1 MNLLVTGAAGFI
13 GSHFVRLVRERRP
26 DWQITILDALTYSGN
41 LLTISEFASDDK
53 VRFYPGRIED
63 RTVVAGIIERENISD
78 IVNFAAES
86 HNDRSILGDSSFLT
100 SNALGP
106 ENLLNLTRDYGLR
119 RMLQV
124 STDEVYGSILEGR
137 FTEETPISPNTP
149 YSASKAAGEFVC
161 WAHRKAFGTPVLV
174 TRGGNTYGP
183 FQYPEK
189 LISFFTVRLIEGKKV
204 PVYGEGNQVREWM
217 HARDHAAGILH
228 ALEHGELGQAYNVGD
243 DNERPNREIVD
254 VLLHATGRDR
264 SLVKNIPDPRGNAHD
279 ARYSMETSKLQSLGW
294 KPDVPFEEGFQ
305 DTIKWYQNNESWW
318 RPIIEKPEYVS
329 FIKRYYGPSLGSD
342 L

>member
-1 MNLLVTGAAGFI
+1 MNVLVTGAAGFI

-26 DWQITILDALTYSGN
+26 DWRITILDALTYSGN
-41 LLTISEFASDDK
+41 LSTIADLQTDPM

-63 RTVVAGIIERENISD
+63 RTVVAGIVENEGITD

-86 HNDRSILGDSSFLT
+86 HNDRSILGDSSFLV
-100 SNALGP
+100 SNAMGP
-106 ENLLNLTRDYGLR
+106 ENLLNITRDFGLR

-124 STDEVYGSILEGR
+124 STDEVYGSILDGR
-137 FTEETPISPNTP
+137 FTERTPIAPNTP

-183 FQYPEK
+183 YQYPEK
-189 LISFFTVRLIEGKKV
+189 LISFFAVRLIQGKPV

-228 ALEHGELGQAYNVGD
+228 AFEHGEVGEAYNVGD
-243 DNERPNREIVD
+243 DNERPNREIVQI
-254 VLLHATGRDR
+254 LLQETGRDAT
-264 SLVKNIPDPRGNAHD
+264 LVKSIPDPRGNAHD
-279 ARYSMETSKLQSLGW
+279 ARYSMETDKLRSLGW
-294 KPDVPFEEGFQ
+294 RPEIPFESGLM
-305 DTIKWYQNNESWW
+305 DTIRWYVQNESWW
-318 RPIIEKPEYVS
+318 RPIIEKPEYID
-329 FIKRYYGPSLGSD
+329 FIRRYYGPSLGSD